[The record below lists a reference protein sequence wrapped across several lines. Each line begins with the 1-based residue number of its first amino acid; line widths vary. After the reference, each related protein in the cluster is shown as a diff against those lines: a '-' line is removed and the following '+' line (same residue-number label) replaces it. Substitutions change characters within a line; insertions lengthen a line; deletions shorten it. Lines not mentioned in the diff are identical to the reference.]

1 MTRRLDAGPLL
12 VTLGAVLLLVSLFLY
27 WFEGDVTAWQAFEVW
42 DVVLLVLAIGGIVL
56 GVGLA
61 MPDAE
66 VIDRRWLPFGVG
78 AVAVIVASQIVDPP
92 PAVAGQNADVGAW
105 LALGSA
111 LVMCAGAVLT
121 FGRVHLALMVEGR
134 DPRHHVSAVDARGEP
149 DATTDSH
156 AAVPAAAAEAAATP
170 AAERAA
176 ARAAK
181 PAAEAAAK
189 PAAERAAQRAAAREA
204 SDEPAGDDGPP
215 KRLFARA
222 TRPADDA
229 PATPEPE
236 PTEPVSAAPAP
247 AEEPTAGNRPRRKK
261 QS

>member
-42 DVVLLVLAIGGIVL
+42 DVVLLVLAIGGIVI
-56 GVGLA
+56 GVGLVV
-61 MPDAE
+61 PDAE

-92 PAVAGQNADVGAW
+92 PAVSGRNADVGAW

-111 LVMCAGAVLT
+111 LIMCVGAVLT

-134 DPRHHVSAVDARGEP
+134 DPRHHFSAVDARGEP

-156 AAVPAAAAEAAATP
+156 AAVAAEAAAKP

-181 PAAEAAAK
+181 PAAERAAK
-189 PAAERAAQRAAAREA
+189 PAAERAAQRAADRAAEA
-204 SDEPAGDDGPP
+204 PDDPPGDDGPP

-222 TRPADDA
+222 TRPSDDA

-236 PTEPVSAAPAP
+236 PTEPVSAAPAA

>member
-1 MTRRLDAGPLL
+1 M
-12 VTLGAVLLLVSLFLY
+12 
-27 WFEGDVTAWQAFEVW
+27 TAWQAFEVW
-42 DVVLLVLAIGGIVL
+42 DVVLLVLAIGGIVI
-56 GVGLA
+56 GVGLVV
-61 MPDAE
+61 PDAE

-92 PAVAGQNADVGAW
+92 PAVTGRNADVGAW

-111 LVMCAGAVLT
+111 LIMCVGAVLT

-134 DPRHHVSAVDARGEP
+134 DPRHHFSAVDARGEP
-149 DATTDSH
+149 DATTECH
-156 AAVPAAAAEAAATP
+156 
-170 AAERAA
+170 
-176 ARAAK
+176 
-181 PAAEAAAK
+181 
-189 PAAERAAQRAAAREA
+189 
-204 SDEPAGDDGPP
+204 EPPGDDGPP

-236 PTEPVSAAPAP
+236 PTEPVSAAPAA

>member
-56 GVGLA
+56 GVGLVV
-61 MPDAE
+61 PDAE
-66 VIDRRWLPFGVG
+66 VIDRGWLPFGVG

-156 AAVPAAAAEAAATP
+156 AAVAAEAAAT
-170 AAERAA
+170 ARGRAGGRACRQARGRGGGQARGGAGGA
-176 ARAAK
+176 ARGR
-181 PAAEAAAK
+181 PRGEA
-189 PAAERAAQRAAAREA
+189 P
-204 SDEPAGDDGPP
+204 DEPAGDDGPP

-236 PTEPVSAAPAP
+236 PTEPVSAAPAA

>member
-42 DVVLLVLAIGGIVL
+42 DVVLLVLGVGGIVL
-56 GVGLA
+56 GVGLVV
-61 MPDAE
+61 PDAE
-66 VIDRRWLPFGVG
+66 VIDRAWLPFGVG

-111 LVMCAGAVLT
+111 LIMCVGAVLT

-134 DPRHHVSAVDARGEP
+134 DPRQHVSAVDARGEP

-156 AAVPAAAAEAAATP
+156 AAVAAEP
-170 AAERAA
+170 AAER
-176 ARAAK
+176 
-181 PAAEAAAK
+181 AAK
-189 PAAERAAQRAAAREA
+189 PAAERAAAASEPGAATSPRPSGRRSARPTGRA
-204 SDEPAGDDGPP
+204 SDRRAGG
-215 KRLFARA
+215 R
-222 TRPADDA
+222 
-229 PATPEPE
+229 
-236 PTEPVSAAPAP
+236 
-247 AEEPTAGNRPRRKK
+247 
-261 QS
+261 